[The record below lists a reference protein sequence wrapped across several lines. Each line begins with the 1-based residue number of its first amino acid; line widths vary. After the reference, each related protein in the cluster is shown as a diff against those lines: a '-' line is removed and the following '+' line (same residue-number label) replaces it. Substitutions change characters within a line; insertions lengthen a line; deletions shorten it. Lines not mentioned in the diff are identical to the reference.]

1 MDAAVT
7 VCWFCAAEN
16 DGSTRRCGFCGH
28 KPEDGPTPRP
38 ESFTPAAADGF
49 TEQHGL
55 LVADMTDCEALIA
68 IGPDL
73 TERRALA
80 AFSAH
85 LRHVDQ
91 VLHDE
96 LRAELSDP
104 HGRRISIGPTR
115 FTRIDPA
122 LHNGS
127 DWQATRVNAGPAAA
141 WLT

>member
-1 MDAAVT
+1 MDAAVRA
-7 VCWFCAAEN
+7 CWFCAAEN

-28 KPEDGPTPRP
+28 RPEDGPAPRP
-38 ESFTPAAADGF
+38 ESFTPAAAEGF

-55 LVADMTDCEALIA
+55 LVADMTDCQELIA

-91 VLHDE
+91 FLHDE

-104 HGRRISIGPTR
+104 HGRRISIGPTLFVR
-115 FTRIDPA
+115 TKPVAEDESEWR
-122 LHNGS
+122 
-127 DWQATRVNAGPAAA
+127 ATRTSTGPAAA
-141 WLT
+141 WLA